1 MLCSSQ
7 EPYVT
12 IFWERR
18 LNTLFQRQNWMVAF
32 NCTKE
37 TRLQVLHWK
46 ICMNIYPTAI
56 ILARIKVRRTDRCDY
71 CDCQDTLEHFFFY
84 CRKVTS
90 LWVEVQRIVSIFI
103 DKHIKLNVGN
113 VLLGFVPRERISQ
126 SKMNKINLLILLAK
140 LACSKSK
147 YGSKIEPKILFE
159 NELAIRNIIFQYF
172 EQLFDRCQQTLF
184 Y

>member
-1 MLCSSQ
+1 MSIPIRAGFSNYC
-7 EPYVT
+7 
-12 IFWERR
+12 
-18 LNTLFQRQNWMVAF
+18 
-32 NCTKE
+32 
-37 TRLQVLHWK
+37 H
-46 ICMNIYPTAI
+46 IYPTSF
-56 ILARIKVRRTDRCDY
+56 ILARMKLRSTDRCDY
-71 CDCQDTLEHFFFY
+71 CDCQDTLEHFFLY

-159 NELAIRNIIFQYF
+159 NELAIRNIIFQ
-172 EQLFDRCQQTLF
+172 
-184 Y
+184 